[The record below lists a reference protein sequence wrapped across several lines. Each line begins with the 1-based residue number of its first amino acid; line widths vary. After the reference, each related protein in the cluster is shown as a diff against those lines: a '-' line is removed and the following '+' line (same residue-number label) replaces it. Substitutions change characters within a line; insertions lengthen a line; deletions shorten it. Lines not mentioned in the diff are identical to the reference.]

1 MDAQDEETP
10 KHGKKTRHHNDR
22 KQKAREAQG
31 THMRKAQEVGQ
42 EQRSRKWSRMVQHRR
57 PGMRFAK
64 RSNPRAQ
71 EPTKAAPRAFIVCTE
86 LTIKANSGPVRNGE
100 DRWTLGQT
108 LDLFLPNAY
117 LHQETIKLVLAQ
129 ESLRLNHTRSIMV
142 SLSVP
147 FSN

>member
-1 MDAQDEETP
+1 MRLFMGPSTTGTGSG
-10 KHGKKTRHHNDR
+10 KHGRH
-22 KQKAREAQG
+22 REAQG
-31 THMRKAQEVGQ
+31 AHMG
-42 EQRSRKWSRMVQHRR
+42 RSRKRNRGRRCRKRRRIVRHRR

-100 DRWTLGQT
+100 DRWTFGQT
-108 LDLFLPNAY
+108 LDLLLPNAY
-117 LHQETIKLVLAQ
+117 LHQETIQVVLAQ
-129 ESLRLNHTRSIMV
+129 ESLRLNHTRSIIV